1 MWSDLELQQVVYF
14 PREEIRD
21 MGGWELGAWAEP
33 TSIKDSHLS
42 LRELSVYLM
51 DSLMTDKMIEWFYHA
66 T

>member
-21 MGGWELGAWAEP
+21 MGGWELVAWAEP

-51 DSLMTDKMIEWFYHA
+51 DSLMTDKMIE
-66 T
+66 